1 MYTRPTEIHI
11 RVFDYDYKPE
21 WGNNQ
26 DPHMKR
32 FAYGMDLY
40 KGSAA
45 ALHEWL
51 QKKED
56 KYMCVITFG

>member
-1 MYTRPTEIHI
+1 M
-11 RVFDYDYKPE
+11 FDYDYKPE

-56 KYMCVITFG
+56 KYMCVIAFG